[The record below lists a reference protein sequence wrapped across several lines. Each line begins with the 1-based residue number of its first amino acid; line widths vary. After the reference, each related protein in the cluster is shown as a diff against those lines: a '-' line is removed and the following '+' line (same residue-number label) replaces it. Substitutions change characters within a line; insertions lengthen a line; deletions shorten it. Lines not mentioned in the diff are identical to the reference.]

1 MPTGRRRNHPP
12 IIPPDWRP
20 SRYNHKKRPTSRSD
34 PGLMK
39 LNRWSKWNLR
49 PGPWGLRSDS
59 IRISN
64 HGGQCRC
71 LHAGCVRIS
80 GRNRERESSCEHSHL
95 RGNGPLIRQRDDA
108 CFFAVYVALQMVS
121 SLCHKM
127 VLNVLKRIC
136 DKPIPSMAEI
146 ESISKSELSRL

>member
-20 SRYNHKKRPTSRSD
+20 SRHNHKKRPTSRSD

-39 LNRWSKWNLR
+39 LNRWPKWNLR
-49 PGPWGLRSDS
+49 PGPWGVRSDS

-80 GRNRERESSCEHSHL
+80 GRNRGRESSCEHSHL

-108 CFFAVYVALQMVS
+108 CFFAGLRCAPDSFESLPQDGLECFEEDMRQTYS
-121 SLCHKM
+121 S
-127 VLNVLKRIC
+127 R
-136 DKPIPSMAEI
+136 AEI
-146 ESISKSELSRL
+146 ESISNSEL